1 LTFVQ
6 VRPKSVFSVGTNVG
20 TFMPL
25 NARKVE
31 TALPGRHGDGRGLFL
46 YVKPSGARS
55 WVLRYQVAGR
65 RRDLGL
71 GPFPDVSLAM
81 ARERA
86 TEARRLIVN
95 GEDPIAKKQQAKPK
109 TFRDAALELI
119 ESKRPGWKNA
129 KHGAQ
134 WTSTLETYAFPKM
147 GQMQVAKIETVDVIA
162 ALKPIWAKTPETA
175 NRVRQRIEAV
185 IDYASAL
192 GIRSGDNPARW
203 RGHLD
208 HLLPKPTK
216 MRAVQHHPALPHA
229 EITSFMSELDQRSGV
244 ATRALAFTIMTAARS
259 GETRGMTWA
268 ELNLEAGIWTIP
280 ASRMKAGKEHRVPL
294 SDAAIALLGG
304 QRSAESLVFE
314 SETKPGKAI
323 SDMSMTAVLRR
334 MERND
339 ITVHG
344 FRSTFRDWAGETTGF
359 PREVIEA
366 ALAHGIKDKAEAAY
380 ARSDLFDK
388 RRKLMEAWTTA
399 VIPQQL
405 GQNVITLA

>member
-1 LTFVQ
+1 MAL
-6 VRPKSVFSVGTNVG
+6 S
-20 TFMPL
+20 
-25 NARKVE
+25 ARKVD
-31 TALPGRHGDGRGLFL
+31 AAGPGRHGDGRGLFL

-55 WVLRYQVAGR
+55 WVLRYQVQGR

-71 GPFPDVSLAM
+71 GPYPDVSLAM
-81 ARERA
+81 ARDRA
-86 TEARRLIVN
+86 AEARRLIAE
-95 GEDPIAKKQQAKPK
+95 GEDPITKKQQAKPK
-109 TFRDAALELI
+109 TFREAALELI

-129 KHGAQ
+129 KHAAQ
-134 WTSTLETYAFPKM
+134 WTSTLEAYVFPKI
-147 GQMQVAKIETVDVIA
+147 GAVQVAKVETADVIST
-162 ALKPIWAKTPETA
+162 LTPIWAAKPETA

-208 HLLPKPTK
+208 HLLPKPK
-216 MRAVQHHPALPHA
+216 KVRAVKHHPALPHA
-229 EITSFMSELDQRSGV
+229 QIADFMADLAQREGV
-244 ATRALAFTIMTAARS
+244 AARALAFTILTAARS
-259 GETRGMTWA
+259 GETRGMTWGEVDLDA
-268 ELNLEAGIWTIP
+268 KVWTIP
-280 ASRMKAGKEHRVPL
+280 AGRMKAAKEHRVPL
-294 SDAAIALLGG
+294 TDAALSLLDQRADGTPDNALIFG
-304 QRSAESLVFE
+304 
-314 SETKPGKAI
+314 SEAKPGKPI

-334 MERND
+334 MERAD

-388 RRKLMEAWTTA
+388 RRKLMEAWA
-399 VIPQQL
+399 SVAAARAPAA
-405 GQNVITLA
+405 NVVSLNSGKSA

>member
-1 LTFVQ
+1 
-6 VRPKSVFSVGTNVG
+6 
-20 TFMPL
+20 MPL

-31 TALPGRHGDGRGLFL
+31 TAAPGRHGDGRGLFL
-46 YVKPSGARS
+46 YVKPTGARS
-55 WVLRYQVAGR
+55 WVLRYQVQGR

-71 GPFPDVSLAM
+71 GPYPDVSLAM
-81 ARERA
+81 ARDRA
-86 TEARRLIVN
+86 AEARRLIAE

-109 TFRDAALELI
+109 TFREAALELI

-129 KHGAQ
+129 QHAAQ
-134 WTSTLETYAFPKM
+134 WTATLEAYVFPKI
-147 GQMQVAKIETVDVIA
+147 GAVQVAKIETADVIST
-162 ALKPIWAKTPETA
+162 LTPIWAEKPETA

-208 HLLPKPTK
+208 HLLPKPK
-216 MRAVQHHPALPHA
+216 KVRAVVHHPALPHA
-229 EITSFMSELDQRSGV
+229 QIADFMTDLAKREGV
-244 ATRALAFTIMTAARS
+244 AARALAFTILTVARS
-259 GETRGMTWA
+259 GETRGMTWGEVDLDA
-268 ELNLEAGIWTIP
+268 KVWTIP
-280 ASRMKAGKEHRVPL
+280 AGRMKAAREHRVPL
-294 SDAAIALLGG
+294 TDNALALLG
-304 QRSAESLVFE
+304 QRAEEIPADALVFG
-314 SETKPGKAI
+314 SEAKRGKPI

-334 MERND
+334 MERAD

-388 RRKLMEAWTTA
+388 RRLLMEAWASVAVVRAPSENVVTLNSGKTA
-399 VIPQQL
+399 
-405 GQNVITLA
+405 

>member
-1 LTFVQ
+1 MILSAQ
-6 VRPKSVFSVGTNVG
+6 
-20 TFMPL
+20 
-25 NARKVE
+25 KVK
-31 TALPGRHGDGRGLFL
+31 TAGPGRHGDGRGLFL

-55 WVLRYQVAGR
+55 WVLRYQVQGR

-71 GPFPDVSLAM
+71 GSFPDVTLAM
-81 ARERA
+81 ARNRA
-86 TEARRLIVN
+86 IEARRMIAD

-109 TFRDAALELI
+109 TFKDAALELI

-129 KHGAQ
+129 KHAAQ
-134 WTSTLETYAFPKM
+134 WTSTLETYAFPKL
-147 GQMQVAKIETVDVIA
+147 GQVQVTKIETADVIS
-162 ALKPIWAKTPETA
+162 ALTPIWSTKPETA

-185 IDYASAL
+185 LDYASAL

-216 MRAVQHHPALPHA
+216 VRAVKHHPALPHA
-229 EITSFMSELDQRSGV
+229 DIADFMEQLEERDGV
-244 ATRALAFTIMTAARS
+244 AALALAFTILTAARS
-259 GETRGMTWA
+259 GETRGATWS
-268 ELNLEAGIWTIP
+268 EIDLNAKVWTIP

-294 SDAAIALLGG
+294 TAATLAILGDK
-304 QRSAESLVFE
+304 RDDEKLIFE
-314 SETKPGKAI
+314 SEAKPGKPI

-334 MERND
+334 MERED

-388 RRKLMEAWTTA
+388 RRMLMAAWSEKVLTK
-399 VIPQQL
+399 
-405 GQNVITLA
+405 GQGCNVVSLAH

>member
-1 LTFVQ
+1 
-6 VRPKSVFSVGTNVG
+6 
-20 TFMPL
+20 ML

-31 TALPGRHGDGRGLFL
+31 TAKPGRHGDGRGLFL
-46 YVKPSGARS
+46 YVKPSGSRS
-55 WVLRYQVAGR
+55 WVLRYQVQGR

-71 GPFPDVSLAM
+71 GAYPDVSLAM
-81 ARERA
+81 ARQRV
-86 TEARRLIVN
+86 TEARQLIAE
-95 GEDPIAKKQQAKPK
+95 GDDPISKRQQANPK
-109 TFRDAALELI
+109 TFKGAALELI

-129 KHGAQ
+129 KHAAQ
-134 WTSTLETYAFPKM
+134 WTSTLETYVFPKF
-147 GQMQVAKIETVDVIA
+147 GQVQVSKVETADVIG
-162 ALKPIWAKTPETA
+162 ALTPIWSVKPETA

-192 GIRSGDNPARW
+192 GVRSGDNPARW

-216 MRAVQHHPALPHA
+216 VRAVKHHPALAHS
-229 EITSFMSELDQRSGV
+229 EIAAFLGDLSGRTGV
-244 ATRALAFTIMTAARS
+244 AARALGFTILTAARS
-259 GETRGMTWA
+259 GETRGMTWGEIDLA
-268 ELNLEAGIWTIP
+268 NRIWTIP
-280 ASRMKAGKEHRVPL
+280 AERMKAGKEHRVPL
-294 SDAAIALLGG
+294 SAAAIACLGP
-304 QRSAESLVFE
+304 RRDDATLVFE
-314 SETKPGKAI
+314 SEAKPGKPI

-334 MERND
+334 MGRNE

-388 RRKLMEAWTTA
+388 RRDLMDAWAGVAT
-399 VIPQQL
+399 QRGL
-405 GQNVITLA
+405 GANVVSISE

>member
-1 LTFVQ
+1 
-6 VRPKSVFSVGTNVG
+6 
-20 TFMPL
+20 MPL
-25 NARKVE
+25 SARKVE
-31 TALPGRHGDGRGLFL
+31 TAGPGRHGDGRGLFL

-55 WVLRYQVAGR
+55 WVLRYQVQGR

-71 GPFPDVSLAM
+71 GAFPDVSLAM
-81 ARERA
+81 ARDRA
-86 TEARRLIVN
+86 AEARRLIAE
-95 GEDPIAKKQQAKPK
+95 GEDPITKKQQAKPK
-109 TFRDAALELI
+109 TFREAALELI

-129 KHGAQ
+129 KHAAQ
-134 WTSTLETYAFPKM
+134 WTSTLEAYVFPKI
-147 GQMQVAKIETVDVIA
+147 GAVQVAKIETADVIST
-162 ALKPIWAKTPETA
+162 LTPIWAAKPETA

-208 HLLPKPTK
+208 HLLPKPK
-216 MRAVQHHPALPHA
+216 KVRAVKHHPALPHA
-229 EITSFMSELDQRSGV
+229 QIAFFMADLAQREGI
-244 ATRALAFTIMTAARS
+244 AARALAFTILTAARS
-259 GETRGMTWA
+259 GETRGMTWGEVDLDA
-268 ELNLEAGIWTIP
+268 KVWTIP
-280 ASRMKAGKEHRVPL
+280 AGRMKAAKEHRVPL
-294 SDAAIALLGG
+294 TDDALALVG
-304 QRSAESLVFE
+304 QRADGTPDDALIFG
-314 SETKPGKAI
+314 SEAKPGKPI

-334 MERND
+334 MDRAD

-388 RRKLMEAWTTA
+388 RRNLMEAWASVTSNFFATDK
-399 VIPQQL
+399 VVRMK
-405 GQNVITLA
+405 N

>member
-1 LTFVQ
+1 M
-6 VRPKSVFSVGTNVG
+6 S
-20 TFMPL
+20 L

-31 TALPGRHGDGRGLFL
+31 TAAPGRHGDGRGLFL
-46 YVKPSGARS
+46 YVKPTGARS
-55 WVLRYQVAGR
+55 WVLRYQVQGR

-71 GPFPDVSLAM
+71 GPYPDVSLAM
-81 ARERA
+81 ARDRA
-86 TEARRLIVN
+86 AEARRLIAE
-95 GEDPIAKKQQAKPK
+95 GEDPITKKQQAKPK
-109 TFRDAALELI
+109 TFREAALELI

-129 KHGAQ
+129 KHAAQ
-134 WTSTLETYAFPKM
+134 WTATLEAYVFPKI
-147 GQMQVAKIETVDVIA
+147 GAVQVAKIETADVIS
-162 ALKPIWAKTPETA
+162 ALTPIWATKPETA

-216 MRAVQHHPALPHA
+216 VRAVVHHPALPHA
-229 EITSFMSELDQRSGV
+229 QIADFMTDLAKREGV
-244 ATRALAFTIMTAARS
+244 AARALAFTILTAARS
-259 GETRGMTWA
+259 GETRGMTWGEVDLGA
-268 ELNLEAGIWTIP
+268 KVWTIP
-280 ASRMKAGKEHRVPL
+280 AGRMKAAKEHRVPL
-294 SDAAIALLGG
+294 SDSALTLLG
-304 QRSAESLVFE
+304 QRAEGIPDDTLVFG
-314 SETKPGKAI
+314 SEAKPGKPI

-334 MERND
+334 MERAD

-366 ALAHGIKDKAEAAY
+366 ALAHGIRDKAEAAY

-388 RRKLMEAWTTA
+388 RRDLMTAWAATA
-399 VIPQQL
+399 TRRDL
-405 GQNVITLA
+405 GANELALS